1 MPRALQRK
9 VPSVA
14 GKGQGAAGRGKG
26 AAGRGKGCSG
36 RDGGSGS
43 GQFGA
48 DRRGKRGIGR
58 GQGAAGRGQGASG
71 RGKGCSS
78 RDDGS
83 GSRQFGADRGGEG
96 GIGRVQGG
104 SGKGSPRKI
113 ANARRTP
120 FESGRNVSSSQVPP
134 LPTNKRSYNATSFAA
149 ASRYKSPATG
159 FGVYSDLAT
168 GTHVKVH
175 QVRGFFME
183 EGGKGLLPVIVLS
196 MKEREKKRRPTIV
209 FLHSTNKCK
218 EWLMPL
224 LKGYASRGYIAVPT
238 DSRYH
243 GERATN
249 MTTYQDVSIL
259 SLAYMY
265 IRLAYT
271 EKNFT
276 LGCLCNSGLS
286 KICDILS

>member
-1 MPRALQRK
+1 MPKTPQRK

-14 GKGQGAAGRGKG
+14 GRGQGVAGRGKGAAGRGKG

-36 RDGGSGS
+36 RDGDSGS

-58 GQGAAGRGQGASG
+58 GQSAAGRGQSASG

-83 GSRQFGADRGGEG
+83 GSRQFGADRGGKG
-96 GIGRVQGG
+96 GIGRGQGG

-149 ASRYKSPATG
+149 ATGYKSPATG
-159 FGVYSDLAT
+159 FGVYSDPAT
-168 GTHVKVH
+168 GTRVYNVFISVSLLTYNNVFPNVFIQVFNVH
-175 QVRGFFME
+175 C
-183 EGGKGLLPVIVLS
+183 L
-196 MKEREKKRRPTIV
+196 T
-209 FLHSTNKCK
+209 
-218 EWLMPL
+218 
-224 LKGYASRGYIAVPT
+224 
-238 DSRYH
+238 
-243 GERATN
+243 
-249 MTTYQDVSIL
+249 IL
-259 SLAYMY
+259 S
-265 IRLAYT
+265 
-271 EKNFT
+271 NFAARYV
-276 LGCLCNSGLS
+276 
-286 KICDILS
+286 K